1 MDAIACAFT
10 RATILGALCSFECY
24 SADSSHQYVAIHKI
38 RDISGDLEG
47 VDKVSND
54 LFLKHSYECSCS

>member
-10 RATILGALCSFECY
+10 RATILGTLCSFECY

-38 RDISGDLEG
+38 RDILGEWRGLTKCRMI
-47 VDKVSND
+47 V
-54 LFLKHSYECSCS
+54 F